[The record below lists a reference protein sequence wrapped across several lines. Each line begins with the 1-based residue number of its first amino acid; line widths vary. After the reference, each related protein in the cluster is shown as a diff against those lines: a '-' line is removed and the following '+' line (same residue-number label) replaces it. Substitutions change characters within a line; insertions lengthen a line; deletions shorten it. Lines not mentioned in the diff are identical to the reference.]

1 MNEAHAKTSE
11 VTEIFGAVISKY
23 TSDQAEQ
30 DGILIKTDNPII
42 NYVTRTVWDTCIEPF
57 IESSA
62 MTKLSLANKPMS
74 EVIEVG
80 NKSFI
85 VNLKITE
92 AQKKSAAKEL
102 LNKLL
107 DTAITLIK
115 AQNREDWLYTLK
127 DCRGWELWAAQN
139 ETGKFTLMFPEDY

>member
-1 MNEAHAKTSE
+1 MNEAHPKTND
-11 VTEIFGAVISKY
+11 VTEYFGEVISKY

-30 DGILIKTDNPII
+30 DGILIKTDNPYI
-42 NYVTRTVWDTCIEPF
+42 NYVTRNVWEKCIEPF
-57 IESSA
+57 IESA
-62 MTKLSLANKPMS
+62 VLTKMSLSNKPMS

-80 NKSFI
+80 TIAIIGNI
-85 VNLKITE
+85 KITE

-107 DTAITLIK
+107 DTAISLIK

-127 DCRGWELWAAQN
+127 DCRGWELWAGQN